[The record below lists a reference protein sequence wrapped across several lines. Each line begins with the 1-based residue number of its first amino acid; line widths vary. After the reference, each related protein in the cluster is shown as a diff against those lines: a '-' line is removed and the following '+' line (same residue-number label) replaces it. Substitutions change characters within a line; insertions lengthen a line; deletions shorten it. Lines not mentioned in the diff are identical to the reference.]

1 MLDGRKLARMAA
13 NRARVR
19 QGRTRTVTLVYRRP
33 DETAYVTAEVV
44 WKPQA
49 YAEPVVSPSLAS
61 AVGRAAGQA
70 AQPVAVRAE
79 FPLETDPRP
88 VLLVADTATATPE
101 AVAMAARYEVISYR
115 TSGVAANRWT
125 VELKRLR

>member
-49 YAEPVVSPSLAS
+49 YAEPAVSPALAT
-61 AVGRAAGQA
+61 AAGHAAGQA

-101 AVAMAARYEVISYR
+101 AVTAAARYEVISYR
-115 TSGVAANRWT
+115 VSGVAANRWT
-125 VELKRLR
+125 AELKRLR